1 MTLTRSVSETVIKTL
16 SFYLSWITKQNNN
29 VYLVLVPMPGLRH
42 PCSGSCL
49 SKEQLF
55 LCFVTLNLKRRK
67 RNVC

>member
-1 MTLTRSVSETVIKTL
+1 MTLTRSVSETVIKT

-29 VYLVLVPMPGLRH
+29 VYLVLVPIPGLRY

-55 LCFVTLNLKRRK
+55 LRFVVPKP
-67 RNVC
+67 